1 MPNLTQQSLWEGGP
15 IIHTEVLD
23 ITHIKTLISEVN
35 PCIKK
40 EDQLHN
46 SQSQLIQ

>member
-15 IIHTEVLD
+15 SFHTDMLD
-23 ITHIKTLISEVN
+23 ITHIKTFRSEVN

-40 EDQLHN
+40 ADLLHN